1 MIYKIIGWS
10 RDAVGNVVKYHL
22 KDICNTLTSFLG
34 GGKFKDSKTDLGN
47 TTPYI
52 LIEYE

>member
-22 KDICNTLTSFLG
+22 KDICNTLTSFSG
-34 GGKFKDSKTDLGN
+34 GVNSRIQRPTSV
-47 TTPYI
+47 TPP
-52 LIEYE
+52 LTS